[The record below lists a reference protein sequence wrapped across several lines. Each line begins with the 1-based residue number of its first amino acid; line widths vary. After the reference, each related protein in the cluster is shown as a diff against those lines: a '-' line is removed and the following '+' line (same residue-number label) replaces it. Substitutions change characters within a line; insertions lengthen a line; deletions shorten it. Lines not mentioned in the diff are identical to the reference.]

1 MKIVIGN
8 KPIELLPK
16 EIKVAKALY
25 TKFLQEVKTN
35 SVDNGVPSL
44 YFTTIIMSYVMSQD
58 LLKALTPEALSVIM
72 NAASVSKLADNSEQ
86 NKTNPV
92 SPQATPISGKMP
104 VK

>member
-8 KPIELLPK
+8 KDIDLLPK

-35 SVDNGVPSL
+35 SVDKGVPSL

-58 LLKALTPEALSVIM
+58 LLNALTPEALSIIM
-72 NAASVSKLADNSEQ
+72 NAASVSKLAEPDKNTAAKPAAA
-86 NKTNPV
+86 NN
-92 SPQATPISGKMP
+92 
-104 VK
+104 VKK